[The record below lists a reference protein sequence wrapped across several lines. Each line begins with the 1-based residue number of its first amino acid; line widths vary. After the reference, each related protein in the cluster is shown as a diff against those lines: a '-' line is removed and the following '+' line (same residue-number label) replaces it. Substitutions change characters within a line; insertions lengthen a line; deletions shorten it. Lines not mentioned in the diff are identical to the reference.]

1 MSSTSVSV
9 HAVLSFSLLYAT
21 WHHRPWV
28 HWLIHWVIL
37 CYFLMSSTGVSVHAV
52 LSFSLLYATWHHWPW
67 VHWLIH
73 WVVLCFS
80 HVQYKCLCTCCSV
93 VLTAVC
99 NMAPPTL
106 STLVNTLS
114 GSLLFS
120 HVQYKCLCTWC
131 SVVLTAVCNMAPLT
145 LSTLVNTLSGS
156 LFFSCPVQVSLY
168 MLFCRSYC
176 CMQHGT
182 TDLEYTG
189 QYTEWFSVFLMS
201 STSVSVHAVLSFS
214 LLYATWHHR
223 PWVHWL
229 IHWVVLCFSHV
240 QYKCLCTCCSVVLT
254 AVCNMA
260 PPTLSTLVN
269 TLSGSLL
276 FSCPVQVSL
285 YMLFCRSH
293 CCMQHGTT
301 DLEYTG

>member
-1 MSSTSVSV
+1 
-9 HAVLSFSLLYAT
+9 
-21 WHHRPWV
+21 
-28 HWLIHWVIL
+28 
-37 CYFLMSSTGVSVHAV
+37 MSSTGVSVHAV

-67 VHWLIH
+67 VHRLIH

-120 HVQYKCLCTWC
+120 HVQYRCLCTCC

-168 MLFCRSYC
+168 ILFCRSYC

-189 QYTEWFSVFLMS
+189 
-201 STSVSVHAVLSFS
+201 
-214 LLYATWHHR
+214 
-223 PWVHWL
+223 
-229 IHWVVLCFSHV
+229 
-240 QYKCLCTCCSVVLT
+240 
-254 AVCNMA
+254 
-260 PPTLSTLVN
+260 
-269 TLSGSLL
+269 
-276 FSCPVQVSL
+276 
-285 YMLFCRSH
+285 
-293 CCMQHGTT
+293 
-301 DLEYTG
+301 